1 MTMPAAYRQAGEA
14 RRELIARY
22 LQDAMRIVGIKIAL
36 TSPDAQ
42 TRLGTDR
49 PIWGWLTDTME
60 IPDGAVI
67 DAAQGSRLR
76 AEAELV
82 FELGD
87 DIAGPGITRRDVLDA
102 TAAIRPGIEL
112 PARAERAPAS
122 AADLIMRN
130 AMAAHFLVGDALAD
144 WHRLD
149 LSLLGVVMEVNGEP
163 ASSGC
168 PAIVLGH
175 PADAIAAVANDL
187 ARQESGTL
195 SAGQL
200 VFTGGITPAVA
211 LLPAMT
217 VNANFCHLGR
227 VGLSVAAHPPSEVD
241 T

>member
-1 MTMPAAYRQAGEA
+1 MTMLAAYRQAAEA
-14 RRELIARY
+14 RRQLIARY
-22 LQDAMRIVGIKIAL
+22 LQDGMRIVGMKIAL
-36 TSPDAQ
+36 TTVDAR

-67 DAAQGSRLR
+67 DAAQGCRLR

-87 DIAGPGITRRDVLDA
+87 DIVGPGITRRDVLAA
-102 TAAIRPGIEL
+102 TEAIRPGIEL
-112 PARAERAPAS
+112 PARAEPAPAS

-130 AMAAHFLVGDALAD
+130 AMATHFVVGDALAD

-149 LSLLGVVMEVNGEP
+149 LSLLGVVMEVDGEP

-168 PAIVLGH
+168 PASVLGH

-187 ARQESGTL
+187 ACQESGAL
-195 SAGQL
+195 RAGEL

-211 LLPAMT
+211 LVPEMT
-217 VNANFCHLGR
+217 IDANFARLGR
-227 VGLSVAAHPPSEVD
+227 VGFSVAADPPSEAD
-241 T
+241 S

>member
-1 MTMPAAYRQAGEA
+1 MTILAYRQAGEA
-14 RRELIARY
+14 RRQLIARY
-22 LQDAMRIVGIKIAL
+22 VQDGKRIVGMKIAL
-36 TSPDAQ
+36 TSADAQ

-49 PIWGWLTDTME
+49 PIWGWLTDAME
-60 IPDGAVI
+60 IADGAVI
-67 DAAQGSRLR
+67 DATQGARLR

-82 FELGD
+82 FELGED
-87 DIAGPGITRRDVLDA
+87 LVGPGITRRDVLDA
-102 TAAIRPGIEL
+102 TAKIRPGIEL
-112 PARAERAPAS
+112 PARAQRAPAT
-122 AADLIMRN
+122 AADMIMYN
-130 AMAAHFLVGDALAD
+130 AMATHFIVGDALAD

-168 PAIVLGH
+168 AATVAGH

-187 ARQESGTL
+187 AHQESGVL

-217 VNANFCHLGR
+217 VEANFSHLGR
-227 VGLSVAAHPPSEVD
+227 VGLSVAAEPAEVD
-241 T
+241 S

>member
-1 MTMPAAYRQAGEA
+1 MTMLAAHLQAGEA
-14 RRELIARY
+14 RRQLISRY
-22 LQDAMRIVGIKIAL
+22 LHDGMRIVGMKIAL
-36 TSPDAQ
+36 TSVDAQ

-67 DAAQGSRLR
+67 DAGQGSRLR

-82 FELGD
+82 FELGE

-102 TAAIRPGIEL
+102 TAKIRPGIEL
-112 PARAERAPAS
+112 PARAQRAPAS
-122 AADLIMRN
+122 AADLIMHN
-130 AMAAHFLVGDALAD
+130 AMATHFLVGNALAD

-187 ARQESGTL
+187 ARQESGAL

-200 VFTGGITPAVA
+200 VFTGGITPPVA
-211 LLPAMT
+211 LLPGMT
-217 VNANFCHLGR
+217 VEANFSHLGR
-227 VGLSVAAHPPSEVD
+227 VGLSVAAEPPREVD
-241 T
+241 S

>member
-1 MTMPAAYRQAGEA
+1 MTMLAAYRQAGQA
-14 RRELIARY
+14 RRQLIARY
-22 LQDAMRIVGIKIAL
+22 LQDGKRIVGMKIAL
-36 TSPDAQ
+36 TSADAQ

-60 IPDGAVI
+60 ISDGAVI
-67 DAAQGSRLR
+67 DATQGARLR

-87 DIAGPGITRRDVLDA
+87 DLAGPGITRRDVLDA
-102 TAAIRPGIEL
+102 TAKIRPGIEL
-112 PARAERAPAS
+112 PARAQRAPAT
-122 AADLIMRN
+122 AADMIMYN
-130 AMAAHFLVGDALAD
+130 AMATHFVVGDALAD

-168 PAIVLGH
+168 AANVLGH

-187 ARQESGTL
+187 ARQESGVL

-217 VNANFCHLGR
+217 VEANFSHLGR
-227 VGLSVAAHPPSEVD
+227 VGLSVAAEPAEVD
-241 T
+241 S

>member
-1 MTMPAAYRQAGEA
+1 MTMPAAYRQATEA

-22 LQDAMRIVGIKIAL
+22 LQDGMRIVGIKIAL

-112 PARAERAPAS
+112 PARAERAAAS
-122 AADLIMRN
+122 AGDLIMRN

-168 PAIVLGH
+168 PATVLGH

-227 VGLSVAAHPPSEVD
+227 VSLSVAAHPPSEVD

>member
-1 MTMPAAYRQAGEA
+1 MTMLAAHRQAGEA
-14 RRELIARY
+14 RRQLIAGY
-22 LQDAMRIVGIKIAL
+22 LQDGMRIVGMKIAL
-36 TSPDAQ
+36 TSVDAQ

-67 DAAQGSRLR
+67 DAAKGSRLR

-82 FELGD
+82 FELGED
-87 DIAGPGITRRDVLDA
+87 LAGPGITRRDVLDA
-102 TAAIRPGIEL
+102 TAKIRPGIEL
-112 PARAERAPAS
+112 PARAQRAGAT

-130 AMAAHFLVGDALAD
+130 AMATHFVVGDALAD
-144 WHRLD
+144 WRRLD
-149 LSLLGVVMEVNGEP
+149 LSLLGVVMEVDGEP

-168 PAIVLGH
+168 PAGVLGH

-187 ARQESGTL
+187 ARQEGGAL
-195 SAGQL
+195 GAGQL

-217 VNANFCHLGR
+217 VDANFSHLGR
-227 VGLSVAAHPPSEVD
+227 VGLSVAAPAEVD
-241 T
+241 S

>member
-1 MTMPAAYRQAGEA
+1 MTMPAAYRQATEA

-60 IPDGAVI
+60 IPDVAVI

-102 TAAIRPGIEL
+102 TAAIRPACSGID
-112 PARAERAPAS
+112 RGAEIALEAPALRPS
-122 AADLIMRN
+122 AAGR
-130 AMAAHFLVGDALAD
+130 G
-144 WHRLD
+144 
-149 LSLLGVVMEVNGEP
+149 
-163 ASSGC
+163 SSGS
-168 PAIVLGH
+168 PG
-175 PADAIAAVANDL
+175 AAMPH
-187 ARQESGTL
+187 RGRP
-195 SAGQL
+195 SAAGVSKL
-200 VFTGGITPAVA
+200 
-211 LLPAMT
+211 
-217 VNANFCHLGR
+217 
-227 VGLSVAAHPPSEVD
+227 
-241 T
+241 

>member
-1 MTMPAAYRQAGEA
+1 MTMPAAYRQATEA

-22 LQDAMRIVGIKIAL
+22 LQDGMRIVGIKIAL

-112 PARAERAPAS
+112 PARAERAPAL

-168 PAIVLGH
+168 PATVLGH

-227 VGLSVAAHPPSEVD
+227 VSLSVAAHPPSEVD

>member
-1 MTMPAAYRQAGEA
+1 MTILAAYKQAAEA
-14 RRELIARY
+14 RRELIARH
-22 LQDAMRIVGIKIAL
+22 LHDGMRVVGIKIAL

-42 TRLGTDR
+42 ARMGTDR

-67 DAAQGSRLR
+67 DAAQGSSLR

-82 FELGD
+82 FELGE

-112 PARAERAPAS
+112 PARSERPPSS
-122 AADLIMRN
+122 AADMIMGN
-130 AMAAHFLVGDALAD
+130 AMAKHFVVGDALAD
-144 WHRLD
+144 WRRFD
-149 LSLLGVVMEVNGEP
+149 LPLLGVVMEVNGEP

-168 PAIVLGH
+168 PATILGH
-175 PADAIAAVANDL
+175 PADAIASVANDL
-187 ARQESGTL
+187 ARQEGGTL

-211 LLPAMT
+211 LGPAMT
-217 VNANFCHLGR
+217 VDANFSRLGR
-227 VGLSVAAHPPSEVD
+227 VGISVAADRLGEVVS
-241 T
+241 

>member
-1 MTMPAAYRQAGEA
+1 MTMLAAYRQAGEA
-14 RRELIARY
+14 RRQLIARY
-22 LQDAMRIVGIKIAL
+22 LQDGMRIVGMKIAL
-36 TSPDAQ
+36 TSVDAQ

-60 IPDGAVI
+60 ISDGAVI
-67 DAAQGSRLR
+67 DAARGSCLR

-82 FELGD
+82 FELGED
-87 DIAGPGITRRDVLDA
+87 LVGPGITRRDVLDA
-102 TAAIRPGIEL
+102 TAKIRPGIEL
-112 PARAERAPAS
+112 PARAQRVPAT
-122 AADLIMRN
+122 AADLIMHN
-130 AMAAHFLVGDALAD
+130 AMATHFVVGDALAD

-149 LSLLGVVMEVNGEP
+149 LSLLGVVMEVNGEA

-187 ARQESGTL
+187 AHQESGAL

-211 LLPAMT
+211 LVPAMT
-217 VNANFCHLGR
+217 VEANFSHLGR
-227 VGLSVAAHPPSEVD
+227 VGLSVAAEPLGEVD
-241 T
+241 S